1 MSDPGGERPFDLVL
15 LDPPYADPDLESCLA
30 QVAGWVAAD
39 GMLVLEHARRR
50 VSPPTAGGLV
60 RVRVVQSGDSA
71 LSFYRHDSADVPTAG
86 SNAPSSS

>member
-1 MSDPGGERPFDLVL
+1 LILLAPPDAAPAFDGCLVR
-15 LDPPYADPDLESCLA
+15 A
-30 QVAGWVAAD
+30 AGWLSA
-39 GMLVLEHARRR
+39 GGLLVLEHARRR